1 MTTATAHPNIAL
13 IKYWGKQDA
22 PGNIPVAPNVSIT
35 LSNLTTTT
43 AVCEHHQDEFWLNE
57 ERVVDTKLEGFLAD
71 LRREFSIAPVKIES
85 TNNFPTGAGLASS
98 ASGFAALITALNHHA
113 KLRLDIA
120 TMSQWARRGS
130 ASAARS
136 LMCGYVSL
144 TPPAWRAEQVAAPEH
159 WPLHVVVAVT
169 STAPKSI
176 GSTAGMRISRDTSPY
191 FPAWVATGA
200 NDFDDAV
207 QAIAQRDFDKLAA
220 TAELSC
226 LKMHSVMLTS
236 VPTLAYWN
244 PATVACMDAVRSLR
258 AAGTAVFFSID
269 AGPQVKAICLP
280 QHTDTVEQALRQI
293 EGVTQT
299 IRCALGDAAQV
310 IRP

>member
-1 MTTATAHPNIAL
+1 
-13 IKYWGKQDA
+13 
-22 PGNIPVAPNVSIT
+22 
-35 LSNLTTTT
+35 
-43 AVCEHHQDEFWLNE
+43 
-57 ERVVDTKLEGFLAD
+57 
-71 LRREFSIAPVKIES
+71 
-85 TNNFPTGAGLASS
+85 
-98 ASGFAALITALNHHA
+98 
-113 KLRLDIA
+113 
-120 TMSQWARRGS
+120 
-130 ASAARS
+130 
-136 LMCGYVSL
+136 
-144 TPPAWRAEQVAAPEH
+144 
-159 WPLHVVVAVT
+159 
-169 STAPKSI
+169 
-176 GSTAGMRISRDTSPY
+176 
-191 FPAWVATGA
+191 
-200 NDFDDAV
+200 V

-299 IRCALGDAAQV
+299 IRCALGDAARV